1 MAFHSKYKRSLA
13 VILHPDTKLVR
24 VETEADKRYPFHR
37 LKFRKWRKEGRV
49 RFFGNPASINC
60 NEFERDLK
68 NGLPVQYL
76 INANSTEQSADL
88 KSKN

>member
-1 MAFHSKYKRSLA
+1 MAFHSKYKRPLE

-37 LKFRKWRKEGRV
+37 LKFRKWNREGKV

-60 NEFERDLK
+60 KEFERDLK
-68 NGLPVQYL
+68 DGLPVQYPRNMSPTTQ
-76 INANSTEQSADL
+76 IAEPRR
-88 KSKN
+88 KN